1 MTTVPS
7 GHWRCVTVLPGVVVV
22 SVVVTRVVSVVV
34 TVVGV
39 VTVTV
44 VGTVV
49 VTVVVTTDG
58 GAAGG
63 SSWVA
68 NASTVAWSSRCGGYD
83 GEAWMQSIET
93 AITATPTDVIA
104 AATMVESR

>member
-1 MTTVPS
+1 MTTVSS

-22 SVVVTRVVSVVV
+22 SVVVTCVVSVVV

-63 SSWVA
+63 SRWVA
-68 NASTVAWSSRCGGYD
+68 NAATVAWSAWGGRD
-83 GEAWMQSIET
+83 GGEAWMQSIET

-104 AATMVESR
+104 AAAMGENR